1 MALSNTMMKER
12 YILAAGSPAFSR
24 KLAAIFQVEGWEAMA
39 LTNEPAAIRYS
50 KDMQDVPQYLVIDK
64 LKDWAIRL
72 ARELQPQ
79 GTQIILSGFM
89 PETPEELQGILGVPY
104 YSIMGL
110 PSKAATVLL
119 GKEVRDDEIFRRL
132 SHRTEIKM
140 MDGSIFD
147 KDLQRELGLDGLVVF
162 HKQGFNP
169 MDVFTH
175 DYMADPSPD
184 LVDRTAVWSFG
195 RHPSEMLVRHKLADM
210 LCEVSGKGGRTIG
223 ISQVEFSDRE
233 GEIIDNRQADEMLLR
248 MVSRYLEGQG
258 SLLPIKKIYIL
269 IDQRCQSI
277 PARTRA
283 CEHVYC
289 RMFDKDFVES
299 MGIDAII
306 DPIKRG
312 FSESQGSWM
321 GYIRNP
327 ANGVKLVSFMYDRER
342 ESALTVNEYKKMMN
356 GLIDALVY
364 QKAKVI
370 ATFPLYL
377 TDEYGAELPRS
388 KDDETVMAYLTD
400 WLQRHPDK
408 DVRLLYVDGYA
419 PRN

>member
-1 MALSNTMMKER
+1 
-12 YILAAGSPAFSR
+12 
-24 KLAAIFQVEGWEAMA
+24 
-39 LTNEPAAIRYS
+39 
-50 KDMQDVPQYLVIDK
+50 
-64 LKDWAIRL
+64 
-72 ARELQPQ
+72 
-79 GTQIILSGFM
+79 
-89 PETPEELQGILGVPY
+89 
-104 YSIMGL
+104 
-110 PSKAATVLL
+110 
-119 GKEVRDDEIFRRL
+119 
-132 SHRTEIKM
+132 
-140 MDGSIFD
+140 
-147 KDLQRELGLDGLVVF
+147 
-162 HKQGFNP
+162 
-169 MDVFTH
+169 
-175 DYMADPSPD
+175 
-184 LVDRTAVWSFG
+184 
-195 RHPSEMLVRHKLADM
+195 M
-210 LCEVSGKGGRTIG
+210 LCEISDKGGRTIG
-223 ISQVEFSDRE
+223 ISQVEFSDRD
-233 GEIIDNRQADEMLLR
+233 GEIIDDRQADEMLLR
-248 MVSRYLEGQG
+248 MVTRYMEGQG

-269 IDQRCQSI
+269 IDQRCKSI

-289 RMFDKDFVES
+289 RMFDKDFVER

-327 ANGVKLVSFMYDRER
+327 ENGVKLVSFMYDRER

>member
-1 MALSNTMMKER
+1 
-12 YILAAGSPAFSR
+12 
-24 KLAAIFQVEGWEAMA
+24 
-39 LTNEPAAIRYS
+39 
-50 KDMQDVPQYLVIDK
+50 
-64 LKDWAIRL
+64 
-72 ARELQPQ
+72 
-79 GTQIILSGFM
+79 
-89 PETPEELQGILGVPY
+89 
-104 YSIMGL
+104 
-110 PSKAATVLL
+110 
-119 GKEVRDDEIFRRL
+119 
-132 SHRTEIKM
+132 
-140 MDGSIFD
+140 
-147 KDLQRELGLDGLVVF
+147 
-162 HKQGFNP
+162 
-169 MDVFTH
+169 
-175 DYMADPSPD
+175 
-184 LVDRTAVWSFG
+184 
-195 RHPSEMLVRHKLADM
+195 
-210 LCEVSGKGGRTIG
+210 
-223 ISQVEFSDRE
+223 
-233 GEIIDNRQADEMLLR
+233 
-248 MVSRYLEGQG
+248 
-258 SLLPIKKIYIL
+258 
-269 IDQRCQSI
+269 
-277 PARTRA
+277 
-283 CEHVYC
+283 
-289 RMFDKDFVES
+289 

>member
-1 MALSNTMMKER
+1 MMKEK
-12 YILAAGSPAFSR
+12 YVMAAGSPAFSR
-24 KLAAIFQVEGWEAMA
+24 KLAAIFQLEGWEATA
-39 LTNEPAAIRYS
+39 LTNEPAALRYL
-50 KDMQDVPQYLVIDK
+50 KDVQDIPQYLVIDK

-110 PSKAATVLL
+110 PSKVATVLL
-119 GKEVRDDEIFRRL
+119 GKEVRDEEISRRL
-132 SHRTEIKM
+132 SHRREIKM
-140 MDGSIFD
+140 MDGSI
-147 KDLQRELGLDGLVVF
+147 
-162 HKQGFNP
+162 P
-169 MDVFTH
+169 
-175 DYMADPSPD
+175 A
-184 LVDRTAVWSFG
+184 
-195 RHPSEMLVRHKLADM
+195 
-210 LCEVSGKGGRTIG
+210 G
-223 ISQVEFSDRE
+223 I
-233 GEIIDNRQADEMLLR
+233 
-248 MVSRYLEGQG
+248 
-258 SLLPIKKIYIL
+258 
-269 IDQRCQSI
+269 
-277 PARTRA
+277 RA
-283 CEHVYC
+283 CEKVYC
-289 RMFDKDFVES
+289 RMFDKDFVER

-327 ANGVKLVSFMYDRER
+327 ARDVKLVSFMYDRDR

-377 TDEYGAELPRS
+377 TDEYGEELPRS